1 MHVYVCLFI
10 QAFTVSVLM
19 SINTSRKG
27 FRHHGYVVKYLRR
40 DGLISYP
47 WGKCYALVSPFR
59 FEVLLK
65 LRILILQRKSSEP
78 IGPKVCKCKGADKSH
93 DGILDFYELLAPGTG
108 LGYLFVV
115 SKVFCGPE
123 P

>member
-1 MHVYVCLFI
+1 MCVITLYACMHACMHVYVCLFT

-65 LRILILQRKSSEP
+65 LRILILQK
-78 IGPKVCKCKGADKSH
+78 K
-93 DGILDFYELLAPGTG
+93 APS
-108 LGYLFVV
+108 L
-115 SKVFCGPE
+115 
-123 P
+123 